1 MSPVLDSDHQ
11 SDGRIFL
18 MRRAAVLAM
27 LIAVGITLWA
37 HAGLAQSGGDVQSL
51 KKEIDALKEG
61 QTAIQKDLQEIKNL
75 LRARPVAAPPA
86 PPPPPQEVVVSVDGA
101 PFKGKKDAKVTLV
114 DFTDYQ

>member
-1 MSPVLDSDHQ
+1 
-11 SDGRIFL
+11 
-18 MRRAAVLAM
+18 MRRAAVVAVLT
-27 LIAVGITLWA
+27 AVGIMLWA
-37 HAGLAQSGGDVQSL
+37 HAGVAQSAGEIQTL

-75 LRARPVAAPPA
+75 LRARPTVAAPP
-86 PPPPPQEVVVSVDGA
+86 PSPPQEAIVSTDGA

>member
-1 MSPVLDSDHQ
+1 
-11 SDGRIFL
+11 
-18 MRRAAVLAM
+18 MRRAAVLAV
-27 LIAVGITLWA
+27 LTAVGMTLWA
-37 HAGLAQSGGDVQSL
+37 NAGVAQSAGDVQNL

-75 LRARPVAAPPA
+75 LKTRPTVAAPAAPPA
-86 PPPPPQEVVVSVDGA
+86 PPQEAVVSIDGA